1 MGASNLKKKLHI
13 VGTFLWTSFC
23 CYFCSC
29 YCFFSLLFYWFIFF
43 GSVLFC
49 CCCFFWKTLVNFSV
63 RFKQGEVTRRMM
75 KVLIP
80 SSSDQPH
87 LKPDE
92 SKQIVLIMKLLLQR
106 WPVRFS
112 IKNFSLGEMVTV
124 INRHSSLLPLSE
136 AISRFS

>member
-1 MGASNLKKKLHI
+1 MEPFYGHLFVVTFVAVI
-13 VGTFLWTSFC
+13 VFFL
-23 CYFCSC
+23 YF
-29 YCFFSLLFYWFIFF
+29 FIDLFSLVLFYF
-43 GSVLFC
+43 VVVV
-49 CCCFFWKTLVNFSV
+49 FFWKTLVNFSV

-106 WPVRFS
+106 
-112 IKNFSLGEMVTV
+112 
-124 INRHSSLLPLSE
+124 
-136 AISRFS
+136 